1 MKDDAISRSSTLEH
15 VQRLDHLA
23 TLPDGDFVVR
33 LSEVEDAIVDGLPP
47 MPPERDPAVE
57 ILNDER
63 IIRCK
68 SCEHYVDSMCSNLWM
83 LHAVSPEDYC
93 SRARLRT

>member
-1 MKDDAISRSSTLEH
+1 MRLISADRLLTDRMRSMYY
-15 VQRLDHLA
+15 HL
-23 TLPDGDFVVR
+23 PNGDTAVPII
-33 LSEVEDAIVDGLPP
+33 DI
-47 MPPERDPAVE
+47 ERAPAVE

-68 SCEHYVDSMCSNLWM
+68 SCEHYADSMCSNLWM